1 MTRTRRTILSLVLLS
16 LALVACGKNTPTPL
30 PGEPVRDP
38 VELRSAEIL
47 LLESFP
53 VQVMLKVKV
62 EMPTVCHE
70 LKWDVAKPDDQNRI
84 IVDLY
89 ALGDPAALCVQMIGE
104 SEASIPLGS
113 YASGEFTVWVNGEK
127 VGEFEV

>member
-1 MTRTRRTILSLVLLS
+1 M
-16 LALVACGKNTPTPL
+16 
-30 PGEPVRDP
+30 
-38 VELRSAEIL
+38 
-47 LLESFP
+47 
-53 VQVMLKVKV
+53 
-62 EMPTVCHE
+62 
-70 LKWDVAKPDDQNRI
+70 
-84 IVDLY
+84 VDLY